1 MIVALIIVS
10 ILLVIVS
17 FLFIKNLKKVY
28 FLNKDNEQ
36 LHQQSCEDR
45 RLIDKYKQSC
55 KDLEKE
61 NQELRVKFNASKI
74 NSKTTKQDDFTRTV
88 NITKNYLKPQGIE
101 TVINIEKRLYDDKDY
116 RKMIDQAACEKFGR
130 IIYENHMY
138 EVCEDYDIRLE
149 EFNLRYRTRI
159 LVE

>member
-10 ILLVIVS
+10 VLLVVVS
-17 FLFIKNLKKVY
+17 FLFIKNLKKIY

-61 NQELRVKFNASKI
+61 NKELRVNTSKI
-74 NSKTTKQDDFTRTV
+74 NFETTKQDDFIRTV
-88 NITKNYLKPQGIE
+88 NITKKYLKPQRIE
-101 TVINIEKRLYDDKDY
+101 TAINIEKRLYDDKDY
-116 RKMIDQAACEKFGR
+116 RKMIDQTACEKFGR
-130 IIYENHMY
+130 IIYENHLY

>member
-10 ILLVIVS
+10 VLLVVVS

-28 FLNKDNEQ
+28 FLNRDNEQ

-61 NQELRVKFNASKI
+61 NKELRVNTSKI
-74 NSKTTKQDDFTRTV
+74 NFETTKQDDFTRTV

-101 TVINIEKRLYDDKDY
+101 IVINVEKRLYDDKDY
-116 RKMIDQAACEKFGR
+116 RKMIDQTACEKFGR
-130 IIYENHMY
+130 IIYENHLY

-159 LVE
+159 LIE

>member
-1 MIVALIIVS
+1 MVVALIVIS
-10 ILLVIVS
+10 ILLIIIS
-17 FLFIKNLKKVY
+17 FLFVKNLRKIS
-28 FLNKDNEQ
+28 FLRKDNEQ

-61 NQELRVKFNASKI
+61 NKELRVNTSKI
-74 NSKTTKQDDFTRTV
+74 NFETTKQDDFTRTV

-101 TVINIEKRLYDDKDY
+101 TVINVEKRLYDDKDY
-116 RKMIDQAACEKFGR
+116 RKMIDQTACEKFGR
-130 IIYENHMY
+130 IIYENHLY

>member
-1 MIVALIIVS
+1 MIVVLIVISV
-10 ILLVIVS
+10 LLVVIS
-17 FLFIKNLKKVY
+17 FLFIKNLKKLY
-28 FLNKDNEQ
+28 FLNRDNEQ
-36 LHQQSCEDR
+36 LHQQSGEDR
-45 RLIDKYKQSC
+45 RLIDKYKQNC

-61 NQELRVKFNASKI
+61 NKELRVNTSKI
-74 NSKTTKQDDFTRTV
+74 NFETTKQNDFTRTV

-101 TVINIEKRLYDDKDY
+101 TVINVEKRLYDDKDY
-116 RKMIDQAACEKFGR
+116 RKMIDQTACEKFGR
-130 IIYENHMY
+130 IIYENHLY